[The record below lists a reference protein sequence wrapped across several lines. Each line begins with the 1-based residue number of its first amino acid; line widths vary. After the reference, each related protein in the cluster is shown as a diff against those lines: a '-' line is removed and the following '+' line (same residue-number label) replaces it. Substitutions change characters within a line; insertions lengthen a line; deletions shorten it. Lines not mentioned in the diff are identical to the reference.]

1 MKTTAFKHAALAAL
15 VFSSC
20 AHAATLEVR
29 DCWIRSM
36 PSNLP
41 SSGYFVVANNGDRP
55 ATLTGVATPAYGMAM
70 LHRSESNGST
80 STMSTGSMSR
90 RCGADVTVNFR
101 EVDPVEEIMR
111 LTDGRGV
118 DVAIEALGTQSTFES
133 ALRVLRPG
141 LSTTVSVDTHS
152 SPGETQ

>member
-1 MKTTAFKHAALAAL
+1 VFKHAALAAL

-80 STMSTGSMSR
+80 STMSH
-90 RCGADVTVNFR
+90 
-101 EVDPVEEIMR
+101 
-111 LTDGRGV
+111 
-118 DVAIEALGTQSTFES
+118 
-133 ALRVLRPG
+133 
-141 LSTTVSVDTHS
+141 VDTAEVPAHGTLAFAPSGYHVMLENAHQPLKIGASVPLTLTFSDHS
-152 SPGETQ
+152 SIATTCAVKPPSTLGK

>member
-1 MKTTAFKHAALAAL
+1 MKTFAFKQAALAAL

-29 DCWIRSM
+29 NCWIRSM

-41 SSGYFVVANNGDRP
+41 SSGYFVVANNGDQP

-80 STMSTGSMSR
+80 SSM
-90 RCGADVTVNFR
+90 A
-101 EVDPVEEIMR
+101 P
-111 LTDGRGV
+111 
-118 DVAIEALGTQSTFES
+118 
-133 ALRVLRPG
+133 
-141 LSTTVSVDTHS
+141 VDTAPVPAHGTLAFAPSGYHVMLEDAPKPLKIGSTVPLTLTFSDHS
-152 SPGETQ
+152 TITATCAVKPPSTLGN